1 MKILLVDN
9 ASSTFSELQ
18 ETVSAAGHDVTSITH
33 KEIPLYAAEDYDAA
47 VLSGGWWYD
56 DETEL
61 LAQYAEELE
70 FIRLCPIPLL
80 GICIGMQLMHVAL
93 DRAVP
98 LLDEPQS
105 GMQNITVTETGI
117 RYGLQPKMRVFK
129 NHTRGIIDAD
139 PIFEVL
145 ATSPGHIEIMRH
157 RERPM
162 LGVQF
167 HPEIGDIDER
177 VRMLGLLLGLIIFET
192 QEQKEGVL

>member
-9 ASSTFSELQ
+9 ASDTFTELQ
-18 ETVSAAGHDVTSITH
+18 QVVSAAGHTVTSITH
-33 KEIPLYAAEDYDAA
+33 KEIPLYSAEDYDVA

-61 LAQYAEELE
+61 LVQYAEELE
-70 FIRLCPIPLL
+70 FIRVCPIPLL

-105 GMQNITVTETGI
+105 GLKDITVTEAGI
-117 RYGLQPKMRVFK
+117 RQGLPPKLRVHK
-129 NHTRGIIDAD
+129 NHTRGILKAD
-139 PIFEVL
+139 PIFDVL
-145 ATSPGHIEIMRH
+145 ATSPGHIEIMQH

-167 HPEIGDIDER
+167 HPEVGNVDEC
-177 VRMLGLLLGLIIFET
+177 VRMLGMLLGLIIYET
-192 QEQKEGVL
+192 NEQKEGKL